1 MRVMAATSG
10 LAILAHP
17 SLAGAFFH
25 ADHGIGAEVLLGEI
39 FRVVGADGV
48 IYPNVGGRFA
58 FSEATCAA
66 INANLRRPLGP
77 LLPSFPVP
85 GGGIDV
91 ARLPHW
97 IDRYGTETIFLIGG
111 SLYAQPDV
119 ARRDLLEAV
128 RRHCDERSVQGHLRV
143 RLAQGVP
150 PVSGDGRRAPG
161 VPVHGGPDQRPAR
174 ASQ

>member
-1 MRVMAATSG
+1 MSERLRITYQLTCAAG
-10 LAILAHP
+10 EDA
-17 SLAGAFFH
+17 AGAFFH

-66 INANLRRPLGP
+66 INANLRKPLGRLP
-77 LLPSFPVP
+77 PSFPVP

-97 IDRYGTETIFLIGG
+97 IDRYGTETIFLIGS
-111 SLYAQPDV
+111 SLYRPELPSEE
-119 ARRDLLEAV
+119 DLKKLTT
-128 RRHCDERSVQGHLRV
+128 R
-143 RLAQGVP
+143 
-150 PVSGDGRRAPG
+150 
-161 VPVHGGPDQRPAR
+161 
-174 ASQ
+174 